1 MKDKGGAYYPVD
13 DDYWPHPDGLVVP
26 KFLNP

>member
-13 DDYWPHPDGLVVP
+13 DDYWPSGGGGGEFGPIIP
-26 KFLNP
+26 